1 MSRTMPAEAPKWS
14 KGRTVAIT
22 ATLAAFIAAV
32 IVAFCT
38 VMGVAGSLL
47 VQGSVT
53 SLDRLT
59 SPQTVVAFI
68 LFGSAALAI
77 ILATCLY
84 RTLGEPLR
92 QMTAAMEQLACG
104 DFDVRMPERGAWHLR
119 EVDEFA
125 RAFNTA
131 AEELGGTEMMRA
143 GFISDF
149 SHEFR
154 TPVSSLSGFAQLLQ
168 EDDLSPEERAE
179 YLRII
184 VDEANRLSGL
194 FERILLLSKMEAAA
208 ILPDVEDVD
217 VAETVRRAA
226 AIVEP
231 KAAAKGIYLALSLD
245 ECRVRGNGDYLMQLW
260 TNLLDNAVKFSPEN
274 SQVSVALYG
283 GRADEGGQTPASAG
297 YMACWVSDEGPGMD
311 AATREHLF
319 DRFYQGDTSHA
330 EEGSGLGLALCK
342 RIAELHGGVIEVASA
357 PGKGSSFEVRLP
369 LPQKA

>member
-154 TPVSSLSGFAQLLQ
+154 TPASSLSGFAQLLQ

-194 FERILLLSKMEAAA
+194 SERILLLSKMEAAA

-217 VAETVRRAA
+217 VAETVRRGRESIWRFRLTSA
-226 AIVEP
+226 
-231 KAAAKGIYLALSLD
+231 
-245 ECRVRGNGDYLMQLW
+245 EC
-260 TNLLDNAVKFSPEN
+260 
-274 SQVSVALYG
+274 
-283 GRADEGGQTPASAG
+283 
-297 YMACWVSDEGPGMD
+297 
-311 AATREHLF
+311 AATA
-319 DRFYQGDTSHA
+319 TT
-330 EEGSGLGLALCK
+330 
-342 RIAELHGGVIEVASA
+342 
-357 PGKGSSFEVRLP
+357 
-369 LPQKA
+369 